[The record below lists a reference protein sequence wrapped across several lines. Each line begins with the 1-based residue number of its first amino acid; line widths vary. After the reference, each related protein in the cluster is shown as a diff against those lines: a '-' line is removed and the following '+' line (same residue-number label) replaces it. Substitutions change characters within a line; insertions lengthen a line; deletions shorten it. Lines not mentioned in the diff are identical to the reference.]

1 MTKHK
6 DIRSQRR
13 VRLEGKQM
21 SQIVSQ
27 TYCSRNGKTILIRS
41 ALPSDAQAFLN
52 LVHSVLEE
60 SEFMMRAPEEY
71 AMTVEPKR
79 EWISNQRKRVRNTII
94 VAEINGVLIGFLNF
108 YQDTRRR
115 LTHQGELG
123 MGVNK
128 EWRDQGIG
136 KALLTALLTWAEA
149 ETLLE
154 KLRLEV
160 FATNERAIHLY
171 TSLGFREE
179 GRLMKQVKTDDGS
192 YIDLLLMSLF
202 LKQGK
207 CSFSHQ
213 CE

>member
-1 MTKHK
+1 
-6 DIRSQRR
+6 
-13 VRLEGKQM
+13 M

-60 SEFMMRAPEEY
+60 SEFMIRAPEEY

-115 LTHQGELG
+115 LIHQGEFG

-136 KALLTALLTWAEA
+136 KALLTALLTWAET
-149 ETLLE
+149 EPLLE

-179 GRLMKQVKTDDGS
+179 GQLMKQVKTDDGR

-202 LKQGK
+202 LKQEK